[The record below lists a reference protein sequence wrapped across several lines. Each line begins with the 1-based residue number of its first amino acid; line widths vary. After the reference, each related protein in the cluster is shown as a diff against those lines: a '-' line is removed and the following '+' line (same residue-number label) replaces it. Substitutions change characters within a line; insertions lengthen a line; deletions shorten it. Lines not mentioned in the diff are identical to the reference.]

1 VIPIDEEA
9 AMAKVQTS
17 IDIAAP
23 VQDVW
28 ELVTDL
34 PRLGDWV
41 SVHRD
46 FPELPPAEVTEGV
59 SFKQT
64 LAVAGTPF
72 AVQWTAVE
80 VDGPK
85 RLRWEGTG
93 PAGTTARTTYS
104 LSAASGGTRFTYEN
118 EFKLPAGEVGEAAS
132 GVVAGHAEREADASL
147 ARLKQLAE
155 G

>member
-1 VIPIDEEA
+1 VIPTDEEA

-93 PAGTTARTTYS
+93 PAGTTAQTTYS